1 MPDNRS
7 ITEIEFTDFTLFSD
21 ITIPFARD
29 INIISGETSV
39 GKTNIMKALYSYGK
53 TINEV
58 NDLLDPISVERIS
71 EMITSKFLGV
81 FRPDERKI
89 GRLVKRNR
97 GRGTAICKIT
107 FDKDHDIKLSFSNL
121 AVKNIKLEGYQPI
134 ENWPRFVYIPA
145 KEIISSTENFSA
157 LYENYHIAFEET
169 YYDLSKLLLLPTR
182 KGPLNSNQKKLIKTL
197 EKIIDGKVTLESQKF
212 YLKTKGLGNIE
223 MGLLAEGYR
232 KISTLLQLISNETLD
247 ENTILFWDEPES
259 NINPKMIPALK
270 EMLVALAQMGV
281 QIFITTHSYFLQQE
295 LSLFAQYNNENNLDI
310 RFITLYP
317 EEGNINFE
325 SQKLISDLLHN
336 PIQQEFMDLYNR
348 EQELFYDH
356 T

>member
-1 MPDNRS
+1 MS
-7 ITEIEFTDFTLFSD
+7 IYQL
-21 ITIPFARD
+21 
-29 INIISGETSV
+29 
-39 GKTNIMKALYSYGK
+39 K
-53 TINEV
+53 
-58 NDLLDPISVERIS
+58 
-71 EMITSKFLGV
+71 
-81 FRPDERKI
+81 
-89 GRLVKRNR
+89 
-97 GRGTAICKIT
+97 
-107 FDKDHDIKLSFSNL
+107 KLSHPL
-121 AVKNIKLEGYQPI
+121 K
-134 ENWPRFVYIPA
+134 
-145 KEIISSTENFSA
+145 ISSS
-157 LYENYHIAFEET
+157 LYEKYHIAFEET
-169 YYDLSKLLLLPTR
+169 YYDLSKLLLLPSR

-197 EKIIDGKVTLESQKF
+197 EKIIDGKSLKSQKF

-232 KISTLLQLISNETLD
+232 KLSTLLQLISNETLN

-259 NINPKMIPALK
+259 NINPKMIPALT
-270 EMLVALAQMGV
+270 EMLVALAKMGV

-295 LSLFAQYNNENNLDI
+295 LSLYAQYINKDNLDI
-310 RFITLYP
+310 RFITLYQ